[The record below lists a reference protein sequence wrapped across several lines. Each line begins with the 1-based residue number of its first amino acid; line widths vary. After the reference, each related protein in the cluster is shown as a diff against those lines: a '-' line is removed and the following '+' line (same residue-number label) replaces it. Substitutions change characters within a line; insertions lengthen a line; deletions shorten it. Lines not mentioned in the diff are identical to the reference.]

1 MVLPQTLVLKHAAL
15 MVVLLG
21 LLVLRPL
28 LPSVLADAIFLPTI
42 IVSAWAAGSRTWRN
56 LVVTSIAGLFTLAFL
71 VVDIVAHD
79 QLRSLL
85 REPLVF
91 FVAAAVLALLLY
103 CAGVILH
110 SILAADRISINE
122 IIGTFNM
129 YLIMG
134 YAWSYVYLLV
144 EYCAPGSFQPAGTAG
159 KIGRAHV

>member
-1 MVLPQTLVLKHAAL
+1 
-15 MVVLLG
+15 
-21 LLVLRPL
+21 
-28 LPSVLADAIFLPTI
+28 
-42 IVSAWAAGSRTWRN
+42 
-56 LVVTSIAGLFTLAFL
+56 L

-159 KIGRAHV
+159 SIGLRFVYFSFVTLTTIGFGDTIPVSPLAQMFVILEAIVGQFYVAIVVAYLVSLHIVHKLESK